1 MPTVKQ
7 QGGDTKW
14 GDHLH
19 ENGASLVYI
28 MVLYAVG
35 VLSFSLLSYE
45 VLYIK
50 VRSIIRKLENHF
62 TTYSHFFLSSSFNI
76 PISKLT
82 STMYLLLH
90 YMDIGYLLDIG
101 YWISVAAVA
110 SAKLNDA
117 YSEETRD

>member
-1 MPTVKQ
+1 MGRSPTR
-7 QGGDTKW
+7 
-14 GDHLH
+14 
-19 ENGASLVYI
+19 ERASLVYI

-82 STMYLLLH
+82 STMY
-90 YMDIGYLLDIG
+90 YITYWISIG
-101 YWISVAAVA
+101 YWILDIS
-110 SAKLNDA
+110 SSSGIGKTQRRLF
-117 YSEETRD
+117 